1 MIQDATL
8 PGTGLPPAVRRVSW
22 ILERLLGLGVPVG
35 PLYLLETRG
44 WRTGTA
50 RTVPVAV
57 IRFGGR
63 RWLVSVF
70 GETGWVRNIRVIK
83 VACLRRGR
91 RAETIR
97 VAEVDDK
104 RRPVV
109 AMRLRRSF
117 RFIPFVRQAFGAT
130 PRDGI
135 AAFQAEAHR
144 HPVFLIDDRLE
155 ET

>member
-63 RWLVSVF
+63 RWLGSVF
-70 GETGWVRNIRVIK
+70 G
-83 VACLRRGR
+83 
-91 RAETIR
+91 